1 MLRCYTPSRADAAAI
16 DEMLAVEELV
26 FPFAGAEVLP
36 LREVHV
42 CRVGIGLCDHP
53 LHLAI
58 VGTFESERGRRRSV
72 SPVQPTDLGAA
83 SGVSGASQETSVWRD
98 TFDWSAIKLECSRTR
113 PVLLSHKTVS
123 HTAI

>member
-1 MLRCYTPSRADAAAI
+1 
-16 DEMLAVEELV
+16 MLAVEELV

-36 LREVHV
+36 LREVYV

-98 TFDWSAIKLECSRTR
+98 TFDWSAIKLECS
-113 PVLLSHKTVS
+113 LIGDS
-123 HTAI
+123 